1 MLAVVAYSL
10 FEMSPFARHADLFR
24 DPMTGKRIGESP
36 GWTDDQMSY
45 YLAGSIVGLN
55 GRPHYLH
62 SGWFLISVANL
73 VVIVA
78 MIAVFVLAIALPF
91 PR

>member
-1 MLAVVAYSL
+1 
-10 FEMSPFARHADLFR
+10 
-24 DPMTGKRIGESP
+24 MTG
-36 GWTDDQMSY
+36 
-45 YLAGSIVGLN
+45 LVGSIVGLN

-91 PR
+91 PGSRDPS